1 MFGSL
6 VRTRPHR
13 VASAVKSRAVLSQIV
28 DQDGVAGRRPV
39 SAIRFDGVG
48 RPSLQWRIVLCRAAD
63 RHARPAA
70 AGEGAIDAI

>member
-13 VASAVKSRAVLSQIV
+13 VASAVKSRAVLSQTA
-28 DQDGVAGRRPV
+28 DQDGVAGRRAV

-48 RPSLQWRIVLCRAAD
+48 RPSLQWRIVLFRAAD

-70 AGEGAIDAI
+70 SGEGAIDAL